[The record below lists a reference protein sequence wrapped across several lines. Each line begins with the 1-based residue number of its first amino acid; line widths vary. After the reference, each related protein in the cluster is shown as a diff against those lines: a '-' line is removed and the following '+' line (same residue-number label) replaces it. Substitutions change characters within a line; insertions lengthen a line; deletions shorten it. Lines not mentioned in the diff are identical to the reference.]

1 MPTATASGS
10 FLLGGDLEVRR
21 LGFGAMRLTGPG
33 ITGRPADEDT
43 ARAVLRRAVE
53 LGVNHVD
60 TADAYGPDVNE
71 ELIAEAL
78 HPYPDDL
85 VIATKG
91 GLVRTGGSGDW
102 PKDGRPE
109 HLKEACEGSLKRLK
123 IDRIDLYYL
132 HRPDPNVPYEESI
145 GALKELRDEGKI
157 RHVAVSNVNMERL
170 AIARGIVDIAAV
182 QNQYSLTDRRAQ
194 SVLDECEQN
203 GIGFVPW
210 APLDAGAL
218 EAGGPV
224 EQVAERHGATPLQI
238 ALAWLLHASPA
249 MLPIPGTGSLQHLEE
264 NIAAAEIEL
273 SAEDMSALDA
283 LGNLAG

>member
-1 MPTATASGS
+1 MPTATASGT

-33 ITGRPADEDT
+33 ITGRPHDEDT
-43 ARAVLRRAVE
+43 ARAVLRRALE

-60 TADAYGPDVNE
+60 TADAYGPFVNE

-85 VIATKG
+85 TIATKG
-91 GLVRTGGSGDW
+91 GLVRTGSGGDW

-109 HLKEACEGSLKRLK
+109 HLKEACEGSLKRLRV
-123 IDRIDLYYL
+123 DRIDVYYL
-132 HRPDPNVPYEESI
+132 HRPDPEVPYEDSI
-145 GALKELRDEGKI
+145 GALKQLKDEGKI
-157 RHVAVSNVNMERL
+157 RHVAVSNVNVERL
-170 AIARGIVDIAAV
+170 AIARGIVDVAAV

-194 SVLDECEQN
+194 DVLSECERS

-218 EAGGPV
+218 EPGGPV
-224 EQVAERHGATPLQI
+224 ARIAERHGATPMQI
-238 ALAWLLHASPA
+238 ALAWLLRASPA

-264 NIAAAEIEL
+264 NVAAAEIEL
-273 SAEDMSALDA
+273 SADDMRELDA
-283 LGNLAG
+283 LGA

>member
-1 MPTATASGS
+1 MPSANAAGT

-21 LGFGAMRLTGPG
+21 LGFGAMRLTGRG
-33 ITGRPADEDT
+33 ITGRPDDEDT

-60 TADAYGPDVNE
+60 TADAYGPFVNE

-91 GLVRTGGSGDW
+91 GLVRTGAGGDW

-109 HLKEACEGSLKRLK
+109 HLKEACEGSLKRLRV
-123 IDRIDLYYL
+123 DRIDVYYL
-132 HRPDPNVPYEESI
+132 HRPDPEVPYEESV

-157 RHVAVSNVNMERL
+157 HHVAVSNVNMERL
-170 AIARGIVDIAAV
+170 AIARGIVDIVAV

-194 SVLDECEQN
+194 DVLRECEQN

-218 EAGGPV
+218 EPGGPV
-224 EQVAERHGATPLQI
+224 DRIAERHGATPMQI

-249 MLPIPGTGSLQHLEE
+249 MLPIPGTGSLAHLEE
-264 NIAAAEIEL
+264 NVAAAEIEL
-273 SAEDMSALDA
+273 SAEDTDALDA
-283 LGNLAG
+283 LAA

>member
-1 MPTATASGS
+1 MPTATASGT
-10 FLLGGDLEVRR
+10 FLLGGELEVTR

-33 ITGRPADEDT
+33 ITGRPADEDN

-53 LGVNHVD
+53 LGVNHID
-60 TADAYGPDVNE
+60 TADAYGPFVNE

-78 HPYPDDL
+78 HPYPDHL

-91 GLVRTGGSGDW
+91 GLVRTGSGGDW
-102 PKDGRPE
+102 PQDGRPE
-109 HLKEACEGSLKRLK
+109 HLKEACEGSLKRLRVE
-123 IDRIDLYYL
+123 RIDLYYL
-132 HRPDPNVPYEESI
+132 HRPDPEVPYEESI

-170 AIARGIVDIAAV
+170 AIARGLVDIAAV

-194 SVLDECEQN
+194 DVLEECEKA

-218 EAGGPV
+218 EPGGPV
-224 EQVAERHGATPLQI
+224 AQIADRRGATPMQI
-238 ALAWLLHASPA
+238 VLAWLLHASPA

-264 NIAAAEIEL
+264 NVAAAEIEL
-273 SAEDMSALDA
+273 SADEMSALDA
-283 LGNLAG
+283 LAA

>member
-1 MPTATASGS
+1 MPTATASGTFS
-10 FLLGGDLEVRR
+10 IAGELEVNR

-33 ITGRPADEDT
+33 IWGRPDDVAN
-43 ARAVLRRAVE
+43 AHAVLRRAVE

-60 TADAYGPDVNE
+60 TADSYGPDASE

-91 GLVRTGGSGDW
+91 GLVREGPGGDW

-109 HLKEACEGSLKRLK
+109 HLREACEGSLRRLRLE
-123 IDRIDLYYL
+123 RIDVYYL
-132 HRPDPNVPYEESI
+132 HRPDPDVPYEESV

-170 AIARGIVDIAAV
+170 AIARGIVDVAVV
-182 QNQYSLTDRRAQ
+182 QNQYSVTDRRAQ
-194 SVLDECEQN
+194 DVLEECERS

-218 EAGGPV
+218 DPAGPV
-224 EQVAERHGATPLQI
+224 AEIARRHGATPMQV
-238 ALAWLLHASPA
+238 ALAWLLQASPV
-249 MLPIPGTGSLQHLEE
+249 MLPIPGTGSLEHLEE
-264 NIAAAEIEL
+264 NVAAAELEL
-273 SAEDMSALDA
+273 DDDELEALDA
-283 LGNLAG
+283 LGA

>member
-1 MPTATASGS
+1 MPTATASGT
-10 FLLGGDLEVRR
+10 FTLGGDLEVNR

-33 ITGRPADEDT
+33 ITGRPADEDN
-43 ARAVLRRAVE
+43 ARAVLRRAVD

-60 TADAYGPDVNE
+60 TADAYGPFVNE

-85 VIATKG
+85 MVATKG
-91 GLVRTGGSGDW
+91 GLVRTGAGGEW
-102 PKDGRPE
+102 PKNGRPE
-109 HLKEACEGSLKRLK
+109 HLRRACEASLGRLRV
-123 IDRIDLYYL
+123 DRIDLYYL
-132 HRPDPNVPYEESI
+132 HRPDPDVPYEESI
-145 GALKELRDEGKI
+145 GALKDLRDEGKI
-157 RHVAVSNVNMERL
+157 RHVAVSNVNLERL

-194 SVLDECEQN
+194 DVLETCERA

-218 EAGGPV
+218 EPGGPV
-224 EQVAERHGATPLQI
+224 ARIAERDGATPMQI

-249 MLPIPGTGSLQHLEE
+249 MLPIPGTGSLGHLEE
-264 NIAAAEIEL
+264 NVAAAEIEL
-273 SAEDMSALDA
+273 SAEDMDALD
-283 LGNLAG
+283 GLAG

>member
-1 MPTATASGS
+1 MPTAAASGT
-10 FLLGGDLEVRR
+10 FPIAGELEVNR

-33 ITGRPADEDT
+33 ITGPPADVDN

-60 TADAYGPDVNE
+60 TADAYGPNVSE

-78 HPYPDDL
+78 QPYPDDL

-91 GLVRTGGSGDW
+91 GLVRTGERGEW

-109 HLKEACEGSLKRLK
+109 HLREACEGSLRRLRVDA
-123 IDRIDLYYL
+123 IDVYYL
-132 HRPDPNVPYEESI
+132 HRPDPEVPYEESV

-157 RHVAVSNVNMERL
+157 RHVAVSNASAELL
-170 AIARGIVDIAAV
+170 AIARGIVDIALV
-182 QNQYSLTDRRAQ
+182 QNQYSLTDRRSQ
-194 SVLDECEQN
+194 DVLDTCVEA

-218 EAGGPV
+218 DPAGPV
-224 EQVAERHGATPLQI
+224 AEIARNHDATPPQI
-238 ALAWLLHASPA
+238 GLAWLLHTSPA
-249 MLPIPGTGSLQHLEE
+249 ILPIPGTSSLGHLEE
-264 NIAAAEIEL
+264 NVAAAEIEL
-273 SAEDMSALDA
+273 AADELAALDA
-283 LGNLAG
+283 LGG

>member
-1 MPTATASGS
+1 MTTATASGT
-10 FLLGGDLEVRR
+10 FAIAGELEVNR

-33 ITGRPADEDT
+33 IWGRPDDVGNAH
-43 ARAVLRRAVE
+43 AVLRRAVE

-60 TADAYGPDVNE
+60 TADSYGPNASE

-91 GLVRTGGSGDW
+91 GLVREGPGGDW

-109 HLKEACEGSLKRLK
+109 HLREACEGSLRRLRLE
-123 IDRIDLYYL
+123 RIDVYYL
-132 HRPDPNVPYEESI
+132 HRPDPDVPYEESV

-170 AIARGIVDIAAV
+170 AIARGIVDVAVV

-194 SVLDECEQN
+194 DVLEECERS

-218 EAGGPV
+218 DPAGPV
-224 EQVAERHGATPLQI
+224 AEIARRHGATPMQV
-238 ALAWLLHASPA
+238 ALAWLLHASPVI
-249 MLPIPGTGSLQHLEE
+249 LPIPGTGSLEHLEE
-264 NIAAAEIEL
+264 NVAAAELDLGDDEL
-273 SAEDMSALDA
+273 EALDA
-283 LGNLAG
+283 LGV

>member
-1 MPTATASGS
+1 MPTATASGT
-10 FLLGGDLEVRR
+10 FLLGGDLEVAR

-53 LGVNHVD
+53 LGVNHID
-60 TADAYGPDVNE
+60 TADAYGPFVNE

-78 HPYPDDL
+78 HPYPENL

-91 GLVRTGGSGDW
+91 GLVRTGEGGDW

-109 HLKEACEGSLKRLK
+109 HLREACEGSLRRLRRE
-123 IDRIDLYYL
+123 RIDLYYL
-132 HRPDPNVPYEESI
+132 HRPDPEVPYEESI
-145 GALKELRDEGKI
+145 GALKELRDEGRI

-170 AIARGIVDIAAV
+170 AIARGIVEIAAV
-182 QNQYSLTDRRAQ
+182 QNQYSLTDRRSQA
-194 SVLDECEQN
+194 VLDECEKE

-218 EAGGPV
+218 EPGGPV
-224 EQVAERHGATPLQI
+224 DQIAERHGATPMQI

-249 MLPIPGTGSLQHLEE
+249 MLPIPGTGSIRHLEE
-264 NIAAAEIEL
+264 NVAAAEIEL
-273 SAEDMSALDA
+273 SAEDMRALDE
-283 LGNLAG
+283 LAA

>member
-1 MPTATASGS
+1 MPSATASGT

-33 ITGRPADEDT
+33 ITGRPDDEDT

-60 TADAYGPDVNE
+60 TADAYGPFVNE

-91 GLVRTGGSGDW
+91 GLVRTGAGGDW

-109 HLKEACEGSLKRLK
+109 HLKRACEQSLERLRVE
-123 IDRIDLYYL
+123 RIDVYYL
-132 HRPDPNVPYEESI
+132 HRPDPDVPYEESV

-170 AIARGIVDIAAV
+170 ALARGIVDVAAV

-194 SVLDECEQN
+194 DVLDECEQN

-218 EAGGPV
+218 APGGPV
-224 EQVAERHGATPLQI
+224 EQVAERHGATPMQI
-238 ALAWLLHASPA
+238 ALAWLLHVSPA
-249 MLPIPGTGSLQHLEE
+249 MLPIPGTGSLVHLEE

-273 SAEDMSALDA
+273 SAEDMRALDA
-283 LGNLAG
+283 L

>member
-1 MPTATASGS
+1 MTTATASGT
-10 FLLGGDLEVRR
+10 FAIAAGELEVNR

-33 ITGRPADEDT
+33 IWGRPDAVGT
-43 ARAVLRRAVE
+43 AHAVLRRAVE
-53 LGVNHVD
+53 LGVNHID
-60 TADAYGPDVNE
+60 TADSYGPEVSE

-91 GLVRTGGSGDW
+91 GLVREGPGGDW

-109 HLKEACEGSLKRLK
+109 HLREACEGSLRRLRLE
-123 IDRIDLYYL
+123 RIDVYYL
-132 HRPDPNVPYEESI
+132 HRPDPNVPYDESI

-170 AIARGIVDIAAV
+170 AIARGIVDVAVV

-194 SVLDECEQN
+194 DVLDECERS

-218 EAGGPV
+218 DPSGR
-224 EQVAERHGATPLQI
+224 VAEIARRHGATPMQI
-238 ALAWLLHASPA
+238 ALAWLLHASPV
-249 MLPIPGTGSLQHLEE
+249 MLPIPGTGSLAHLEE
-264 NIAAAEIEL
+264 NVAAAELEL
-273 SAEDMSALDA
+273 GDDELDALDA
-283 LGNLAG
+283 LAG

>member
-1 MPTATASGS
+1 MPSANAAGT

-21 LGFGAMRLTGPG
+21 LGFGAMRLTGRG
-33 ITGRPADEDT
+33 ITGRPDDEDT

-60 TADAYGPDVNE
+60 TADAYGPFVCE

-78 HPYPDDL
+78 HPYPDDV

-91 GLVRTGGSGDW
+91 GLVCTGAGGDW

-109 HLKEACEGSLKRLK
+109 HLKQACEGSLKRLRV
-123 IDRIDLYYL
+123 DRIDVYYL
-132 HRPDPNVPYEESI
+132 HRPDPEVPYEESV

-194 SVLDECEQN
+194 DVLRECEQN

-218 EAGGPV
+218 EPGGPV
-224 EQVAERHGATPLQI
+224 DRIAERHGATPMQI
-238 ALAWLLHASPA
+238 ALAWLLQASPA
-249 MLPIPGTGSLQHLEE
+249 MLPIPGTGSLAHLEE
-264 NIAAAEIEL
+264 NVAAAEIEL
-273 SAEDMSALDA
+273 SAEDMDALDA
-283 LGNLAG
+283 LAT